1 MLVFGVTCQVC
12 LKMLL
17 EHYNHNA
24 AIYLKTSV
32 YMADDSVQTIE
43 KLQLYTERSRDGS
56 MQIKTLGF
64 FIYI

>member
-1 MLVFGVTCQVC
+1 MLS
-12 LKMLL
+12 

-32 YMADDSVQTIE
+32 YMADDGVQTIE